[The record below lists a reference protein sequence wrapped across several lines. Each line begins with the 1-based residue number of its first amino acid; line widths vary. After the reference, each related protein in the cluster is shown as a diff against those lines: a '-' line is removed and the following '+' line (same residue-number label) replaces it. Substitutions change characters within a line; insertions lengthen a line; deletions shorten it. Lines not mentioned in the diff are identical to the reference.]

1 MRRRNGEEKDLK
13 RALQLFLDAGARGS
27 ADAMCSAGAMVYN
40 GEGQEKD
47 LKKAFQIYS
56 DAASLGSLPALKNVG
71 VGRVAEA

>member
-1 MRRRNGEEKDLK
+1 
-13 RALQLFLDAGARGS
+13 
-27 ADAMCSAGAMVYN
+27 MVYN

-71 VGRVAEA
+71 VGRAAEA